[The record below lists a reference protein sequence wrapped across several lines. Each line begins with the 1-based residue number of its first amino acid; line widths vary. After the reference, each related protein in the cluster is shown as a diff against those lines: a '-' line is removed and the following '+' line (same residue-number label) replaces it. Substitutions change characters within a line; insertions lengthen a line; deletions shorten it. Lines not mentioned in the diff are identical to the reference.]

1 MAGIVRAFPL
11 TPLQEG
17 MLYHGLRSPG
27 SSLYHGQLR
36 ADLEG
41 PLDVE
46 AFRAAWAGAIRR
58 HEALRTFFAWE
69 RRERPLQV
77 VRDEV
82 ELPLRVL
89 DWRGVE
95 TAEAERRWAA
105 LVEDDS
111 NRPLDLTQ
119 APLMRVYLVRFTDE
133 RHRLLWGVHH
143 AVADGWSA
151 ELVVDEILEELE
163 AARGG
168 TKPAIQ
174 PAPSY
179 AEFVGWL
186 ESRDR
191 EAARAWWTARLA
203 GLPGPTPL
211 PTPARSG
218 EDASRVS
225 DERVLDEAETRT
237 LKDVAGGLR
246 VTLATLTA
254 AAWAIVLA
262 RHTRTRD
269 VVFGVTN
276 SERPA
281 EIRGVDR
288 AVGLYL
294 NTLPAR
300 VRLDDAEAMAA
311 WLERLQLELSEA
323 RQHGSPGL
331 SDLKRW
337 ADVQGADLFTSL
349 IAFENYPDS
358 LGGAA
363 SSGALRMTSVAVDVP
378 TELPLALLVYPGR
391 TLTLELVRDPVRVT
405 SAEARALLAEVADV
419 MRAFEEARQVGDLTR
434 ATTDPVPEGWTRG
447 TELPSPPADVVDRIL
462 EHVRD
467 RADTPALRGP
477 QGSVGWGEFGRWT
490 AGLAQRLAEATPPG
504 AVVGILADRSP
515 AAVAAMVATLRAC
528 RTYVPL
534 DAHAPAGRLAVL
546 LEGVDAVWVRRGAED
561 RLPSSHPLVLSLADL
576 PDSQAVE
583 SGAEM
588 PTPAAGIDA
597 PRPEAPAYVVY
608 TSGSTGT
615 PKGVV
620 VTRANLAWSTAA
632 RFAHYDSPP
641 EVFLLLSP
649 MHVDSSVA
657 GIYWT
662 LAAGGT
668 LVLPP
673 YRAEQDAASLGRL
686 VDEAGV
692 THTLLVPSLHGA
704 LLDSV
709 APDRL
714 ASLRSVIVAGEACPE
729 EVVRRHGTVLPGVT
743 LHNEYGPSE
752 ATVWATVDDL
762 TAEPAGPVTIGRPV
776 PGARVAVVDESL
788 RPVPVGVT
796 GELVIAGPG
805 VATGYRGRQDLTDE
819 RFVAVEGLG
828 RAYRT
833 GDRARWRADGRL
845 EFLGRADDQFKIR
858 GHRVEAGEIEEA
870 LRRHPAVDE
879 AVVGLIHGGG
889 QPALAAWLTMAGA
902 RVAPEALKTFLAGT
916 LPAHMVPAHY
926 AILDSMPRTPAGKL
940 DRRAVQARGPGPTAP
955 RATSGSASRT
965 RPESATERTLA
976 AVWSDVLGLEE
987 VG

>member
-82 ELPLRVL
+82 DLPLRVL

-300 VRLDDAEAMAA
+300 VCLDDAEAMAA

-477 QGSVGWGEFGRWT
+477 QGSVGWG
-490 AGLAQRLAEATPPG
+490 
-504 AVVGILADRSP
+504 
-515 AAVAAMVATLRAC
+515 
-528 RTYVPL
+528 
-534 DAHAPAGRLAVL
+534 
-546 LEGVDAVWVRRGAED
+546 
-561 RLPSSHPLVLSLADL
+561 
-576 PDSQAVE
+576 
-583 SGAEM
+583 
-588 PTPAAGIDA
+588 
-597 PRPEAPAYVVY
+597 
-608 TSGSTGT
+608 
-615 PKGVV
+615 
-620 VTRANLAWSTAA
+620 
-632 RFAHYDSPP
+632 
-641 EVFLLLSP
+641 
-649 MHVDSSVA
+649 
-657 GIYWT
+657 
-662 LAAGGT
+662 
-668 LVLPP
+668 
-673 YRAEQDAASLGRL
+673 
-686 VDEAGV
+686 
-692 THTLLVPSLHGA
+692 
-704 LLDSV
+704 
-709 APDRL
+709 
-714 ASLRSVIVAGEACPE
+714 
-729 EVVRRHGTVLPGVT
+729 
-743 LHNEYGPSE
+743 
-752 ATVWATVDDL
+752 
-762 TAEPAGPVTIGRPV
+762 
-776 PGARVAVVDESL
+776 
-788 RPVPVGVT
+788 
-796 GELVIAGPG
+796 
-805 VATGYRGRQDLTDE
+805 
-819 RFVAVEGLG
+819 
-828 RAYRT
+828 
-833 GDRARWRADGRL
+833 
-845 EFLGRADDQFKIR
+845 
-858 GHRVEAGEIEEA
+858 
-870 LRRHPAVDE
+870 
-879 AVVGLIHGGG
+879 
-889 QPALAAWLTMAGA
+889 
-902 RVAPEALKTFLAGT
+902 
-916 LPAHMVPAHY
+916 
-926 AILDSMPRTPAGKL
+926 
-940 DRRAVQARGPGPTAP
+940 
-955 RATSGSASRT
+955 
-965 RPESATERTLA
+965 
-976 AVWSDVLGLEE
+976 
-987 VG
+987 